1 MKNFF
6 RFIPVKANELAKF
19 LVISLMMLMIL
30 FIYSIERTVKDTIV
44 INEMGA
50 ELISAIKLYGTLP
63 VAILMILVY
72 TKLSNEINKTT
83 IFHIFNIFFISYFL
97 LFTFVLAPNISY
109 FRLDL
114 NKLKFYLPYMSYPI
128 NIIENW
134 SYSLYFIFAEL
145 WGSIMLSLM
154 FWQTANQV
162 FKIQEAKRV
171 YPLLG
176 LIAQLGM
183 ILSGELLRLFS
194 NKNIFK
200 GGWQQSLEYIN
211 CSVFFVGIIL
221 SILYWTLTNFIV
233 SKDLINAEIVKKKKK
248 AGFIESLRY
257 IVTSKYIGL
266 ITLLI
271 LCYGVSV
278 NIVEGVWKAQA
289 GAVYSE
295 KQDYARFMANLQTFT
310 GIVSMIAMLS
320 GSYLLTIV
328 SWQVA
333 AYITPFII
341 LITGTIFYMFS
352 IYQVEIT
359 RLFAMN
365 FSPLI
370 IAVFIGL
377 LQNVLG
383 KATKYAFFDSTKE
396 IAYIPLDEALK
407 SKGKAAADVIGGR
420 LGKSGGALVQ
430 QFLLTIAISLDSSL
444 VNVKPGEALISL
456 SPLLFVIFIFVMIIW
471 LFSVSFLSKEFEKK
485 KRDLL

>member
-6 RFIPVKANELAKF
+6 KFIPVKTNELAKF

-63 VAILMILVY
+63 VAIIMILVY

-83 IFHIFNIFFISYFL
+83 IFHLFNIFFISYFL
-97 LFTFVLAPNISY
+97 VFTFILAPNMKY
-109 FRLDL
+109 FSLDL
-114 NKLKFYLPYMSYPI
+114 HMFKYYFPYMSYPI

-134 SYSLYFIFAEL
+134 AYSLYFIFSEL

-171 YPLLG
+171 YPLFG

-183 ILSGELLRLFS
+183 IASGELLRLFS
-194 NKNIFK
+194 NKNIFR

-211 CSVFFVGIIL
+211 CSVFLVGIIL
-221 SILYWTLTNFIV
+221 SILYWILTNLIV
-233 SKDLINAEIVKKKKK
+233 NKDLINAEIVKKRKKSS
-248 AGFIESLRY
+248 FTESLKY
-257 IVTSKYIGL
+257 IVTSRYIGL

-278 NIVEGVWKAQA
+278 NLVEGVWKAQA
-289 GAVYSE
+289 GAVFIE

-320 GSYLLTIV
+320 GSYLLTII
-328 SWQVA
+328 SWKVA
-333 AYITPFII
+333 AYITPIII
-341 LITGTIFYMFS
+341 LATGAIFYIFS
-352 IYQVEIT
+352 IYQVKIIK
-359 RLFAMN
+359 LFGMN
-365 FSPLI
+365 FSPVI

-377 LQNVLG
+377 LQNVMG

-420 LGKSGGALVQ
+420 MGKSGGALIQ
-430 QFLLTIAISLDSSL
+430 QFLLTIALSFNSTL

-456 SPLLFVIFIFVMIIW
+456 SPILFVIFIFVMVVW
-471 LFSVSFLSKEFEKK
+471 LFSVNLLSKEFEDKK
-485 KRDLL
+485 KNLQ